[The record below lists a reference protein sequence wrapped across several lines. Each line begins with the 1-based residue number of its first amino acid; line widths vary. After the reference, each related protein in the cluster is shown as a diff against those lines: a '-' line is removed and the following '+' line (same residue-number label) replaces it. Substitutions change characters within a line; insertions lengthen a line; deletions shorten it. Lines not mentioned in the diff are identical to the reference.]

1 VLAVANYLITGAS
14 AGLGRSLSREL
25 CGRGHRVWGLA
36 RRKER
41 LVELER
47 ELGADRFLFSVCDV
61 GQEADVRQVAED
73 VGHSNFGPDIII
85 LNAGINPEC
94 FGKPF
99 LLKEFQHVVQVNLFG
114 ALAWVE
120 LFLPVFRVRGSGQ
133 FVAISSLA
141 AYRGDARWVAYS
153 ASKSAL
159 DRAFES
165 FRGRH
170 AREGVTFTI
179 IHLGAVN
186 VGMGLGARSLFTL
199 TEKKAVRKILAAV
212 ERRVACITIPRYL
225 RPFFELARILPD
237 PLFSRLVVGLTLP
250 SRGGNTQ

>member
-1 VLAVANYLITGAS
+1 MANYLITGAS
-14 AGLGRSLSREL
+14 EGLGRGLSREL
-25 CGRGHRVWGLA
+25 CARGHRVWGIA
-36 RRKER
+36 RREEK
-41 LVELER
+41 LVELQR

-61 GQEADVRQVAED
+61 ARED
-73 VGHSNFGPDIII
+73 DIYQAVQTMQRGNYTPDTII
-85 LNAGINPEC
+85 LNAGINPERL
-94 FGKPF
+94 GAPF
-99 LLKEFQHVVQVNLFG
+99 LLKEFQEVLRVNLYG

-120 LFLPVFRVRGSGQ
+120 LLLPIFQARGKGQ

-170 AREGVTFTI
+170 AGEGVTFTG

-186 VGMGLGARSLFTL
+186 VGMGFGSRGLSTL
-199 TEKKAVRKILAAV
+199 SEKRAVREVLAAV

-225 RPFFELARILPD
+225 RLLLELMRILPD
-237 PLFSRLVVGLTLP
+237 PLFSRLVAAASTL
-250 SRGGNTQ
+250 SSGAGQRR

>member
-1 VLAVANYLITGAS
+1 MANYLITGAS
-14 AGLGRSLSREL
+14 AGLGRGLSREL
-25 CGRGHRVWGLA
+25 CARGHRVWGVA
-36 RRKER
+36 RRKEK

-47 ELGADRFLFSVCDV
+47 ELGANRFLFSVCDV
-61 GQEADVRQVAED
+61 GREGDILQAIQAMERCSFHPDVV
-73 VGHSNFGPDIII
+73 I
-85 LNAGINPEC
+85 LNAGINPERL
-94 FGKPF
+94 GAPF
-99 LLKEFQHVVQVNLFG
+99 LLKEFQQVLRVNLFG

-120 LFLPVFRVRGSGQ
+120 IFLPVFRVRGKGQ

-170 AREGVTFTI
+170 AREGITFTS
-179 IHLGAVN
+179 IHLGAAN
-186 VGMGLGARSLFTL
+186 VGMGSGSRSLSTL
-199 TEKKAVRKILAAV
+199 TEKKAVREILVAV

-225 RPFFELARILPD
+225 RLFLELMRVLPD
-237 PLFSRLVVGLTLP
+237 PLFSRLVVAASTFP
-250 SRGGNTQ
+250 SGASQGQ